1 VAAQTVLVDGHRLR
15 LTNPDKVLYPESGT
29 TKAEVLQYLMHV
41 APLMLPHL
49 AHRICTRK
57 RWPEGVGAPGH
68 PAEVFFEKNLP
79 DHAPAWIRR
88 QRIDHDHHAAVYPV
102 IASVA
107 DLAWM
112 GQMNALELHVPQ
124 WRIGAE
130 GNHLNPDRLV
140 LDLDP
145 GPGAGLAECAA
156 VAHEAR
162 SLLRDVGLETYPVT
176 SGSKGL
182 HLYAPLDGEHDADYV
197 NTFAKTLAKALE
209 QQLPDLVVS
218 SMTKS
223 LRKNKVLVDWSQN
236 NAAKTTIAP
245 YSLRGTFH
253 PYVAAPRT
261 WDEIDDDLA
270 HLDLHDV
277 LERLDHDPLEPLR
290 DAWTGSGV
298 TDPATTS
305 STPSRPRASGR
316 RVEVMLASPTKTAR
330 LDPDDWA
337 FEMKWDGYRAIAVID
352 DQGVTLSS
360 RNGKDLTGVCPEV
373 TEALASITGLRG
385 SGGGPT
391 ILDGELVAFDDDG
404 APDFGLLQQRIGL
417 RRSADAD
424 RSQVPLVYLAFD
436 LLERDGRSLRGD
448 TYDERR
454 RALHDLGLGDRSD
467 RAVRVPPAFKGDLDA
482 AIAASHERGLE
493 GVMAKRRA
501 STYRAERSKSWLKI
515 KHQRTH
521 DVVIIGWSPSNVSAG
536 KGGRADSIGAL
547 VLGVHRDGRLTYAG
561 KVGSGFRQSDLTAL
575 SSLLARYEVAEAPVG
590 AVPVEVAR
598 HAHWVEPRLVAEVGF
613 SGWTHGGHVRHA
625 TWRGLRDD
633 VAVGDVIAA
642 DT

>member
-29 TKAEVLQYLMHV
+29 TKAEVLQYLMQV

-49 AHRICTRK
+49 ADRICTRK
-57 RWPEGVGAPGH
+57 RWPEGVGEPGH

-79 DHAPAWIRR
+79 DHAPDWIRR

-102 IASVA
+102 VESVA

-124 WRIGAE
+124 WRVDSE
-130 GNHLNPDRLV
+130 GVHLNPDRLV

-162 SLLRDVGLETYPVT
+162 SLLQDVGLEAYPVT

-253 PYVAAPRT
+253 PYIAAPRS

-277 LERLDHDPLEPLR
+277 LERLDNDPLEPLR
-290 DAWTGSGV
+290 PAVPPAGSGE
-298 TDPATTS
+298 PA
-305 STPSRPRASGR
+305 RAR
-316 RVEVMLASPTKTAR
+316 AHPPVQVMLASPTKNGRSATIT
-330 LDPDDWA
+330 PEDWA
-337 FEMKWDGYRAIAVID
+337 FEMKWDGYRAIAVVD

-360 RNGKDLTGVCPEV
+360 RNGNDLTDVCPEIA
-373 TEALASITGLRG
+373 EALASVPGLRG
-385 SGGGPT
+385 SGAGPT
-391 ILDGELVAFDDDG
+391 VLDGELVAFDDEG
-404 APDFGLLQQRIGL
+404 RPDFGLLQQRIGL
-417 RRSADAD
+417 RRSPEVD
-424 RSQVPLVYLAFD
+424 RDRVPVVYLAFD
-436 LLERDGRSLRGD
+436 LLERDGTSLRGD

-454 RALHDLGLGDRSD
+454 RALLDLGLGDRAG
-467 RAVRVPPAFKGDLDA
+467 RAVRVPAAFDGDLDA
-482 AIAASHERGLE
+482 AIAASQERGLE

-501 STYRAERSKSWLKI
+501 STYRGERSKSWLKI

-521 DVVIIGWSPSNVSAG
+521 DVVIIGWSPSNVPAG
-536 KGGRADSIGAL
+536 EGGRAGSIGAL

-575 SSLLARYEVAEAPVG
+575 ASLLARYEVDGPPVEG
-590 AVPVEVAR
+590 VPGEVAR
-598 HAHWVEPRLVAEVGF
+598 KARWVEPRFVAEVGL

-625 TWRGLRDD
+625 TWRGIRDD
-633 VAVGDVIAA
+633 VAVGDVVVT